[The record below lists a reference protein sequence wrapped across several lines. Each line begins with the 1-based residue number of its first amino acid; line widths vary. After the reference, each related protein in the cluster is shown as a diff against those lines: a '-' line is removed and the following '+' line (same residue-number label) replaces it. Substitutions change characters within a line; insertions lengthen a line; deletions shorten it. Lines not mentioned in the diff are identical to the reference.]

1 MDAPQLKC
9 MARADLI
16 DTHVLCWL
24 VIHVLSAGCVCVQF
38 ISDLLL
44 SSKLIGCDYW
54 PFPISDLDPDSM
66 IHLSGK
72 LIRLRAFCCVARSV
86 LLNVQVAPII
96 SPTSRIVKRQAP

>member
-9 MARADLI
+9 MAGADLT

-24 VIHVLSAGCVCVQF
+24 VIYVLSVGCVCVQF

-54 PFPISDLDPDSM
+54 PFPISDP
-66 IHLSGK
+66 I
-72 LIRLRAFCCVARSV
+72 LIRWSIYPVS
-86 LLNVQVAPII
+86 
-96 SPTSRIVKRQAP
+96 SSG

>member
-24 VIHVLSAGCVCVQF
+24 VIHVLSAECVCVQF

-44 SSKLIGCDYW
+44 SSRANN
-54 PFPISDLDPDSM
+54 SDLMRRSWHS
-66 IHLSGK
+66 IYRERRGK
-72 LIRLRAFCCVARSV
+72 RLFLDTGGAEHRGLQRTNGKPCNFV
-86 LLNVQVAPII
+86 L
-96 SPTSRIVKRQAP
+96 R